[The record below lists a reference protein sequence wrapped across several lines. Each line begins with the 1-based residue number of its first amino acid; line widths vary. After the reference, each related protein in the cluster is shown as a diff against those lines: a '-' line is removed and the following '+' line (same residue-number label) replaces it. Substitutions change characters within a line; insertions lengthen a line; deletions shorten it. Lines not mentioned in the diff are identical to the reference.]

1 MNILTFLSQ
10 YPIWTV
16 ILITVASI
24 IIILKVIE
32 GCKKLWQKRQ
42 DFQNAAEQRGEEHQR
57 EESAQIQER
66 EDAEN
71 RLKKLEENYAKLSEI
86 LIRQQQTL
94 DLLMESDELDIKT
107 WIKTQHDQWMPTG
120 YIDSQI
126 LDLVC
131 QRYEIYEREGGNSW
145 AKKMVDDL
153 KQLTIVTNVPLH

>member
-1 MNILTFLSQ
+1 MSILTFLSQ

-24 IIILKVIE
+24 IIILKIIE

-42 DFQNAAEQRGEEHQR
+42 EFQNAAEQRGEAHQR
-57 EESAQIQER
+57 EEDAQTQER
-66 EDAEN
+66 EDTEK
-71 RLKKLEENYAKLSEI
+71 RLKELEKNYAALSEI
-86 LIRQQQTL
+86 LIKQQQTL
-94 DLLMESDELDIKT
+94 DLLTESDELDIKT

-145 AKKMVDDL
+145 AKKMVDDM
-153 KQLTIVTNVPLH
+153 KQLTIVTNVPLR

>member
-1 MNILTFLSQ
+1 MDLLTFLSQ
-10 YPIWTV
+10 YPIWAV
-16 ILITVASI
+16 ILIAVASI
-24 IIILKVIE
+24 IIILKIIE
-32 GCKKLWQKRQ
+32 GCKKLWQKRK
-42 DFQNAAEQRGEEHQR
+42 DFQKAAEQRGEEHQR
-57 EESAQIQER
+57 EEDAQAQEK
-66 EDAEN
+66 EGAEK
-71 RLKKLEENYAKLSEI
+71 RLQKLEENYAKLSEI
-86 LIRQQQTL
+86 LIKQQQTL

-145 AKKMVDDL
+145 AKKMVDDM

>member
-1 MNILTFLSQ
+1 MNLLTFLSQ

-24 IIILKVIE
+24 IIILKIIE

-42 DFQNAAEQRGEEHQR
+42 DFQNAAEQRGEAHQR
-57 EESAQIQER
+57 QEDAQTHEK
-66 EDAEN
+66 EDAEK
-71 RLKKLEENYAKLSEI
+71 RLRQLEDNYKLLSEI
-86 LIRQQQTL
+86 LAKQQQTL

-131 QRYEIYEREGGNSW
+131 QRFEIYEREGGNSW
-145 AKKMVDDL
+145 AKKMVDDM
-153 KQLTIVTNVPLH
+153 KELTIVTNVPLH